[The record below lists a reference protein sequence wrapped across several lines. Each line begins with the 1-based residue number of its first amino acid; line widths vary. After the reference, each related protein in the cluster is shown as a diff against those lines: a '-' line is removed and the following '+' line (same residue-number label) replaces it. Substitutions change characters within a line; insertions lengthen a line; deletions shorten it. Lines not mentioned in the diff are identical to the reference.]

1 MNKFNKGLLSVALL
15 LVANATFAQTG
26 SGAIDAATAEIAD
39 YAPAVGNLIQAI
51 GAVVGI
57 VGGIRIYNKW
67 NNGDQDVN
75 KELIGWGG
83 ACVFLILVPTFI
95 SAFFGI

>member
-1 MNKFNKGLLSVALL
+1 MKKLNRSLLSVAFL
-15 LVANATFAQTG
+15 LVANATFAQNG
-26 SGAIDAATAEIAD
+26 AGAISQATSEISS
-39 YAPAVGNLIQAI
+39 YVPVVGQLIQAV

-95 SAFFGI
+95 GAFFGI

>member
-15 LVANATFAQTG
+15 LVANATFAQG
-26 SGAIDAATAEIAD
+26 GAGAIDQATAEIAD

-95 SAFFGI
+95 SAFFGL